1 MLGFLCLEIYLQFS
15 MENKAAGNIIN
26 KRIIA
31 IVILAVALV
40 SLQIIE
46 AHPNVIEHY
55 YSEGIYLFICRVLH
69 PVFNLFPF
77 SVGDIIYL
85 AVIGLIVYYA
95 VRLIRLLFKKQ
106 FRQAGIL
113 CMGIFIAVQSAI
125 LGFYLLWG
133 LNYFRPSA
141 AERLN
146 LPDSNYTTDHLV
158 ALTKIVI
165 DSANATRARVTQA
178 DMMQSNKAIAQ
189 TAIKAVLVLSGQS
202 KNFLTYSPHIK
213 LSLFT
218 PVISILGTSGYYNPF
233 TTESQM
239 NYEMPVFLRPFV
251 ACHELSHQ
259 MGYGPEDEANFVG
272 FLAGIQSTD
281 QLLRYSAWHEAVYE
295 CMSDLMMR
303 DTLLHAKMKLL
314 VSPAVHAD
322 FVAERDFWIAHQSKL
337 NIISDIFY
345 DNFLKANNQ
354 PQGLMTYNRV
364 VRLMMSWYNKGSLV
378 H

>member
-1 MLGFLCLEIYLQFS
+1 MKKKSAVSIV
-15 MENKAAGNIIN
+15 N

-40 SLQIIE
+40 SLQLIE
-46 AHPNVIEHY
+46 EHPYTIEHY
-55 YSEGIYLFICRVLH
+55 YSEGIYLYICRILH
-69 PVFNLFPF
+69 PFFNLFPF
-77 SVGDIIYL
+77 SLGDIIYMV
-85 AVIGLIVYYA
+85 VICFIIYYA

-113 CMGIFIAVQSAI
+113 FMGLFIAVQSAI

-133 LNYFRPSA
+133 LNYFRPPA
-141 AERLN
+141 AERLK
-146 LPDSNYTTDHLV
+146 LQDTDYSTNQLL
-158 ALTKIVI
+158 ALTKVAI
-165 DSANATRARVTQA
+165 DSANATRARVIPA
-178 DMMQSNKAIAQ
+178 DMLQSNKAISQ
-189 TAIKAVLVLSGQS
+189 TAINAVMVLSGQS
-202 KNFLTYSPHIK
+202 KDFLTYSPHIK

-218 PVISILGTSGYYNPF
+218 PLISILGTSGYYNPF

-272 FLAGIQSTD
+272 FLAGTQSND
-281 QLLRYSAWHEAVYE
+281 RLLRYSAWHEALYE
-295 CMSDLMMR
+295 CMSDLMDR
-303 DTLLHAKMKLL
+303 DTVLHAKMKLL

-322 FVAERDFWIAHQSKL
+322 FIAERNFWMAHQSKL
-337 NIISDIFY
+337 DVISDIFY

-354 PQGLMTYNRV
+354 PQGLMTYNRM
-364 VRLMMSWYNKGSLV
+364 VRLVMSWYYNKRV